1 MARAGRKRRDTIRR
15 GGRIDWWAEREDPT
29 VATKWHRARDNI
41 LAYGGD
47 PYLVS
52 QSGKLFVFRQLT
64 VVQVEAAKR
73 WSEMLSTY
81 RRVVVG
87 MSGNIHG
94 SALDRVGQGLARE
107 QDPAWIAEFCERFEA
122 AQDAILETGKP
133 ALSAVNRLCRDEAST
148 SVLPDAKRALAALI
162 VHFRLEP
169 RKGLDNTTGS

>member
-1 MARAGRKRRDTIRR
+1 MARAGRKRKDVARR
-15 GGRIDWWAEREDPT
+15 NDGDRVDWRAEREDAS

-64 VVQVEAAKR
+64 TTQVEAAKR

-81 RRVVVG
+81 RRVVIG
-87 MSGNIHG
+87 QTGNIHG
-94 SALDRVGQGLARE
+94 SALDRVGQGLSRE
-107 QDPAWIAEFCERFEA
+107 SDPEWIAEFQERFNETQA
-122 AQDAILETGKP
+122 AILAAGKQ

-148 SVLPDAKRALAALI
+148 SVLPDAKLALAALI

-169 RKGLDNTTGS
+169 QKPG